1 MVKVKHYRCDYCGAE
16 MPLLPVAFMCPECGL
31 RHFFEVD
38 RESCTNELLVPEIK
52 CPRERFPKKKKRKGA
67 DPKGKRAT

>member
-1 MVKVKHYRCDYCGAE
+1 MKIKYLTCDYCGTE

-38 RESCTNELLVPEIK
+38 ERTYVNELLVPEIK
-52 CPRERFPKKKKRKGA
+52 CPRERSPRGKHRGA
-67 DPKGKRAT
+67 DPRERHTGKG